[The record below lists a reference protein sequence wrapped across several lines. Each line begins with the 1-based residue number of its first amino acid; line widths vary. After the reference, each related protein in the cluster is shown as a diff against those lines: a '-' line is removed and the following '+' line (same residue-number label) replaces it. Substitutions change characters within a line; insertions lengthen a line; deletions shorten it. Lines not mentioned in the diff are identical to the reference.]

1 MKLILTIFL
10 AICSFTVLAFKFSP
24 MSQTL
29 IPGKDKNSI
38 FVIENDSNEP
48 IAIQMSVA
56 KRSMDI
62 NGKEVQTEEKEA
74 LTLYPDQLIVPPGE
88 KRSVKVT
95 WNGTDKSKLLS
106 EEAYRVIAEQLPIDI
121 AKTKKKGANI
131 KVLLRYVAAFYV
143 SSDDFESA
151 VVMKSVDVSK
161 DEVKFTLE
169 NGGKEHQVLTKLT
182 LSFKS
187 GEKMIEIPSESLK
200 GMAGENILANSKRV
214 FVFPYKDLF
223 KEIKTDQKMVLNF
236 EKE

>member
-10 AICSFTVLAFKFSP
+10 AIYSFSVLAFKFSP

-56 KRSMDI
+56 KRLMDI

-95 WNGTDKSKLLS
+95 WNGADKSKLLS

-151 VVMKSVDVSK
+151 VTMKSVETTK
-161 DEVKFTLE
+161 DEVRFTLE
-169 NGGKEHQVLTKLT
+169 NSGKAHQVLTKLT

-187 GEKMIEIPSESLK
+187 GDKMIEIPSESLR

-214 FVFPYKDLF
+214 FSFPNKDIF
-223 KEIKTDQKMVLNF
+223 KEIKSDQKMVLNF